1 MTSSA
6 FRGLAGAVWFDAEK
20 LLALPESLNGSVFVV
35 VDKPM
40 QALYS
45 ASATPFKHS
54 QSSSLMWHRSSDLSA
69 ARAWRMWRGKRGLLE
84 GQSALMEH

>member
-6 FRGLAGAVWFDAEK
+6 FRGLAGVVWFDAEE
-20 LLALPESLNGSVFVV
+20 LLALPESLNGSVFIV

-40 QALYS
+40 TALYS

-54 QSSSLMWHRSSDLSA
+54 QSSSPIWHCSDLSA
-69 ARAWRMWRGKRGLLE
+69 ARVWRMWRGKRGLLE
-84 GQSALMEH
+84 GQIALMEH